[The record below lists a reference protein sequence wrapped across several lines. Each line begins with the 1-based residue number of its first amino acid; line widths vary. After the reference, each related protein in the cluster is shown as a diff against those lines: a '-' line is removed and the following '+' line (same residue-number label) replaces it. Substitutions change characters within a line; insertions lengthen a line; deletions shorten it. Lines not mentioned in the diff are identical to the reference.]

1 MAFMPLPDPIYTR
14 KHDFIARGGCISEWD
29 ERPPCEWRPEGGLQG
44 AFEVG
49 DDLFGNG
56 PEEVKGAGADDDDSA
71 SFELPEPYKIA
82 WFGVYEPEI
91 DDDGHFHFE
100 GSNVFSRPSSYDP
113 LVRMHLVWSCFL
125 AEYALFKREQEDT
138 SRKLSSDS
146 D

>member
-29 ERPPCEWRPEGGLQG
+29 ERPPCEWRPEGGVFG
-44 AFEVG
+44 GFDVG
-49 DDLFGNG
+49 DEHGNG
-56 PEEVKGAGADDDDSA
+56 PEEDKDAGAANDDDSA
-71 SFELPEPYKIA
+71 SFELPSSYNIA
-82 WFGVYEPEI
+82 WFGVFEPEI

-113 LVRMHLVWSCFL
+113 LVRMHLLWSAFL
-125 AEYALFKREQEDT
+125 AEYSLFKREQEDT
-138 SRKLSSDS
+138 SRKHTDS